1 MGDRQADRH
10 HAGYSPVLGRLDS
23 RELAR
28 QLPRQ
33 GRIPRIS
40 ASAGVSWLDLSSG
53 RSGKDVSGG
62 HPCHIWVMRAWSM
75 SAINSY
81 YLDPVVK
88 FLNAGYRDSGG
99 AAVAISGY
107 YVTPHCDPDCCKA
120 FGGVSKGDLG
130 PFGTAHEARQWSRKN
145 LVENG

>member
-1 MGDRQADRH
+1 
-10 HAGYSPVLGRLDS
+10 
-23 RELAR
+23 
-28 QLPRQ
+28 
-33 GRIPRIS
+33 
-40 ASAGVSWLDLSSG
+40 
-53 RSGKDVSGG
+53 
-62 HPCHIWVMRAWSM
+62 MRAWSM